1 MALKRRRFGFPGMV
15 HRSVAAS
22 SVRGISVATE
32 MWVTGKS
39 FE

>member
-1 MALKRRRFGFPGMV
+1 MPLKRQRFGFPGMGPQT
-15 HRSVAAS
+15 VAAS